1 MVITSSYR
9 CTKLGH
15 TQRVKAVK
23 PKGYTSKSGIYG
35 DTIPSVNRCWKNYL

>member
-1 MVITSSYR
+1 MVMTSSYR

-23 PKGYTSKSGIYG
+23 HKGYTLKSGIDG
-35 DTIPSVNRCWKNYL
+35 DTIPSVNLC